1 MASSSSNKW
10 VRKGIGAL
18 LILATLPV
26 PITGNDLGLTV
37 AIGLTTV
44 GLILLFFG

>member
-1 MASSSSNKW
+1 MRSNKW
-10 VRKGIGAL
+10 VRKGVGAL
-18 LILATLPV
+18 LLLATLPV
-26 PITGNDLGLTV
+26 PITSNDLGLTV